1 MPRQGNEMVGGVA
14 DGGLSPTLPVKSVAS
29 PPGQDNLLG
38 AAQTAKSRRPFGRVG
53 DECHTTV
60 VAAT

>member
-1 MPRQGNEMVGGVA
+1 MVGGVA

-29 PPGQDNLLG
+29 QPGQDNLLG
-38 AAQTAKSRRPFGRVG
+38 AAPTATSLRPFERVG
-53 DECHTTV
+53 EECHTTV